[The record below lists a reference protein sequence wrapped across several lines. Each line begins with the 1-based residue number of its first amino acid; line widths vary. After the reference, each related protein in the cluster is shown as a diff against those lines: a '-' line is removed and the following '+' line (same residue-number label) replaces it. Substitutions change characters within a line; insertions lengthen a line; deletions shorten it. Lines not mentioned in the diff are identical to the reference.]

1 MKATDLPRVPGIPRT
16 PLWSG
21 IVHWGPGADRAQAN
35 HIIGYLYDL
44 GDSAHLEIRIDMLE
58 LGDFYASVRHGS
70 EPVWALGIVPNGAAF
85 AARFENTPEVFIGGY
100 SIPLPKLVAV
110 FSAINA
116 VVPS

>member
-21 IVHWGPGADRAQAN
+21 RRMSIEAGAFKDEPSVIV
-35 HIIGYLYDL
+35 GYLYDL
-44 GDSAHLEIRIDMLE
+44 DGTHRLDVCVFGEEVVEAKLRRFQQSD
-58 LGDFYASVRHGS
+58 AS
-70 EPVWALGIVPNGAAF
+70 W
-85 AARFENTPEVFIGGY
+85 FIGRVIDADEFVRKHGDDWSPY
-100 SIPLPKLVAV
+100 PIPLIAKV